1 MPVIIFLLEKKGFN
15 RASMK
20 TIAFLKQNKD
30 RWWALPLILPV
41 VLLPVLSAANT
52 LTQLG
57 DGIVALYY
65 LPLFFLLT
73 LMLFF
78 GAAAIPGMVLSLF
91 LRYYASVGLFETIA
105 AVFHFIIP
113 LVLSWGGYRV
123 FAPRRN
129 MTAYGDVRLMV

>member
-1 MPVIIFLLEKKGFN
+1 MNIL
-15 RASMK
+15 
-20 TIAFLKQNKD
+20 AFLKRNKD

-65 LPLFFLLT
+65 LPLSFLLV

-78 GAAAIPGMVLSLF
+78 GFAAVPGIVLSLF
-91 LRYYASVGLFETIA
+91 IRYYDAVGLFETVA
-105 AVFHFIIP
+105 GVLHFIVP
-113 LVLSWGGYRV
+113 LVLSWGGIA
-123 FAPRRN
+123 FLPPDAI
-129 MTAYGDVRLMV
+129 

>member
-1 MPVIIFLLEKKGFN
+1 MPVFIFPSGEKGFN
-15 RASMK
+15 RASMN

-65 LPLFFLLT
+65 LPLFSCS
-73 LMLFF
+73 
-78 GAAAIPGMVLSLF
+78 P
-91 LRYYASVGLFETIA
+91 
-105 AVFHFIIP
+105 
-113 LVLSWGGYRV
+113 
-123 FAPRRN
+123 
-129 MTAYGDVRLMV
+129 

>member
-1 MPVIIFLLEKKGFN
+1 MN
-15 RASMK
+15 

-41 VLLPVLSAANT
+41 VLLPVLSVANT

-78 GAAAIPGMVLSLF
+78 RRWGYSRNSAVAVYSL
-91 LRYYASVGLFETIA
+91 LPASW
-105 AVFHFIIP
+105 AV
-113 LVLSWGGYRV
+113 
-123 FAPRRN
+123 
-129 MTAYGDVRLMV
+129 

>member
-1 MPVIIFLLEKKGFN
+1 MNIHHI
-15 RASMK
+15 
-20 TIAFLKQNKD
+20 LKQNKD

-41 VLLPVLSAANT
+41 VLLPVLSVANT

-65 LPLFFLLT
+65 LPLSFLLA

-78 GAAAIPGMVLSLF
+78 GLEALPGVVVSLF
-91 LRYYASVGLFETIA
+91 LRYYPSVGLFETVAGIL
-105 AVFHFIIP
+105 HFIVP

-129 MTAYGDVRLMV
+129 MTAYGDIRLMG

>member
-1 MPVIIFLLEKKGFN
+1 MN
-15 RASMK
+15 

-78 GAAAIPGMVLSLF
+78 GVGAIPGIVLSLF
-91 LRYYASVGLFETIA
+91 IR
-105 AVFHFIIP
+105 
-113 LVLSWGGYRV
+113 
-123 FAPRRN
+123 
-129 MTAYGDVRLMV
+129 

>member
-1 MPVIIFLLEKKGFN
+1 MN
-15 RASMK
+15 

-65 LPLFFLLT
+65 LPLFSCS
-73 LMLFF
+73 
-78 GAAAIPGMVLSLF
+78 P
-91 LRYYASVGLFETIA
+91 
-105 AVFHFIIP
+105 
-113 LVLSWGGYRV
+113 
-123 FAPRRN
+123 
-129 MTAYGDVRLMV
+129 